1 MESMDW
7 IKFLEMICL
16 PILVIPIL
24 LFKMGPFRHV
34 RFKRRFMLVF
44 TNYRLGWFF
53 YKLGDLR
60 RELNDF
66 KVQVARGHEA
76 LAKWTL
82 QAVPKG
88 RRALARSNQATQVNI
103 TRLETKIDNLHQ
115 LLWEMKNDTNTSRN
129 KK

>member
-7 IKFLEMICL
+7 IKFLEIICL
-16 PILVIPIL
+16 PI
-24 LFKMGPFRHV
+24 F
-34 RFKRRFMLVF
+34 
-44 TNYRLGWFF
+44 GWFF

-66 KVQVARGHEA
+66 KVQVAKEY
-76 LAKWTL
+76 
-82 QAVPKG
+82 
-88 RRALARSNQATQVNI
+88 ATQVNI

>member
-16 PILVIPIL
+16 PI
-24 LFKMGPFRHV
+24 F
-34 RFKRRFMLVF
+34 
-44 TNYRLGWFF
+44 GWFF

-66 KVQVARGHEA
+66 KVQVAKEY
-76 LAKWTL
+76 
-82 QAVPKG
+82 
-88 RRALARSNQATQVNI
+88 ATQVNI

-129 KK
+129 KKEQPRQYSLGCGLARLKKGRKIARSVLLCFYKPRIWHQSFGKTLAELSTVIWA